1 LSLAGSIHTESRP
14 EVAVKA
20 EADFVWR
27 RGRFLEFGYIRRGLG
42 KQRSRGSGNEKRR
55 RNYLRK
61 LASAFS

>member
-1 LSLAGSIHTESRP
+1 
-14 EVAVKA
+14 VKA